1 MANSMTRRQ
10 ALASMLAIPSLISLA
25 ACAVEAESP
34 AEIAAP
40 DAGNGDV
47 EIDAIQPQDGDE
59 SVELADGADSAS
71 SNSGEFTVDSS
82 LDKQP
87 GSDKLAASVN
97 GLYAPQLADLV
108 SQLMGSCPYTN
119 DVRDRFIELMSSY
132 GIECDSSCFEAFT
145 EDGQVEQFDAR
156 RPDIKMAVVG
166 KVHKSGYVITRPGMS
181 LLELPDDEIGDG
193 DLMDGDREVVITLMM
208 YGGYAPVNGG
218 NIESSVKK
226 ALRSI
231 GSGSEAAKYGRYVE
245 FSIPIDGDGNAV
257 GPLACSRPNWWVQ

>member
-1 MANSMTRRQ
+1 MASSMTRRQ

-25 ACAVEAESP
+25 SCAVEGESP
-34 AEIAAP
+34 AEIAVP
-40 DAGNGDV
+40 DAGGSGV
-47 EIDAIQPQDGDE
+47 EIDVIQPRGGDE
-59 SVELADGADSAS
+59 GVKLAESADTAS
-71 SNSGEFTVDSS
+71 SVSSEFTVDSS

-97 GLYAPQLADLV
+97 GLYAPQLEDLV

-119 DVRDRFIELMSSY
+119 DARDRFIELMSSY

-145 EDGQVEQFDAR
+145 EDGQVERFDAR

-166 KVHKSGYVITRPGMS
+166 KVHRSVYVVNRPDES
-181 LLELPDDEIGDG
+181 LLEEPEGEVGSG
-193 DLMDGDREVVITLMM
+193 DLMDGDRVVVISLMM
-208 YGGYAPVNGG
+208 YGGYAPVEN
-218 NIESSVKK
+218 NDIESSVKK

-257 GPLACSRPNWWVQ
+257 GPLTCSRPSWWM